1 MFSFIIIYGIIVPI
15 SKLGGVNNE
24 KQIIQ
29 NSKYRYVDICLGIIY
44 SNRCEVDV
52 VNENKAVSTLKNAT
66 FEYTANNG
74 RFYVSRNGNKVA
86 ALNTGDNVKLKQ
98 CVNIPQC
105 NGVIVAGQA
114 IAGATVTA
122 GGAATTVF
130 GAATTVGAAAATLPT
145 TAEIALLGLTGAMAA
160 VGTVA
165 LVATGVGAVLG

>member
-1 MFSFIIIYGIIVPI
+1 MK
-15 SKLGGVNNE
+15 SKLFR
-24 KQIIQ
+24 II
-29 NSKYRYVDICLGIIY
+29 NIAMSVVCLGIIY
-44 SNRCEVDV
+44 SNHCKVDIV
-52 VNENKAVSTLKNAT
+52 SENKAVSTLNNAD
-66 FEYTANNG
+66 FEYTAKDG
-74 RFYVSRNGNKVA
+74 KFYVSKNGNKVA
-86 ALNTGDNVKLKQ
+86 VLNTGDNVKLKQ

-105 NGVIVAGQA
+105 NGAIVAGQA